1 MEGIC
6 MEYKDMNN
14 PIDVEFE
21 EDTSTRYIN
30 GKPIYW
36 NTSQV
41 AEQLGIESSAVRYY
55 CDCFS
60 DFIKV
65 KRSGRNRKFT
75 DKNIEQLKFI
85 KKLLKE
91 DNLTIEQAKEFLTV
105 KDSDVMQHK
114 IEKEEPLPTTVLA
127 NMIGNQISQQLDDM
141 KIQIVEDLIQKMNV
155 NFQYQNEIQQQI
167 KEDLKNYI
175 AITIDNKLETKFD
188 DFKATLDLKE
198 QETTKRDN
206 EILDLLH
213 KNLEARKQE
222 NELQRQNKGFFSRLF
237 RK

>member
-1 MEGIC
+1 

-30 GKPIYW
+30 GKPIFW

-75 DKNIEQLKFI
+75 DKNIEQLRFI

-91 DNLTIEQAKEFLTV
+91 DNLTIEQAIEFLTV

-114 IEKEEPLPTTVLA
+114 IEKEEPLPTIVLA
-127 NMIGNQISQQLDDM
+127 NMIGSQISQQLDDM

-155 NFQYQNEIQQQI
+155 NFQYQNEIQQQS
-167 KEDLKNYI
+167 KAELMDYI

-198 QETTKRDN
+198 QEATKRDN

-222 NELQRQNKGFFSRLF
+222 NELQHQNKGFFSRLF
-237 RK
+237 KK

>member
-75 DKNIEQLKFI
+75 DKNIEQLRFI

-91 DNLTIEQAKEFLTV
+91 DNLTIGQAKEFLTV

-141 KIQIVEDLIQKMNV
+141 KIQIVEDLIQKMSI

-175 AITIDNKLETKFD
+175 AITIDEKLDTSLQEIKSCLESQEQLAQQRDTEL
-188 DFKATLDLKE
+188 LDKLRKGME
-198 QETTKRDN
+198 EHRKQNEKRVSTTK
-206 EILDLLH
+206 
-213 KNLEARKQE
+213 
-222 NELQRQNKGFFSRLF
+222 
-237 RK
+237 

>member
-1 MEGIC
+1 

-91 DNLTIEQAKEFLTV
+91 DNLTIEQAKEFLSL
-105 KDSDVMQHK
+105 KDTSKLEHK
-114 IEKEEPLPTTVLA
+114 IENEEPLPAKILA
-127 NMIGNQISQQLDDM
+127 TMVSKQLSEQLENIKVQIIEEIIGTINT
-141 KIQIVEDLIQKMNV
+141 
-155 NFQYQNEIQQQI
+155 NFEYQSEIQQQTKVELKDCI
-167 KEDLKNYI
+167 AVTVDEIVTETLDNSLKE
-175 AITIDNKLETKFD
+175 
-188 DFKATLDLKE
+188 FKATLDIKE
-198 QETTKRDN
+198 QEANKRDI
-206 EILDLLH
+206 EMLDLLH
-213 KNLEARKQE
+213 KNLEARRQE
-222 NELQRQNKGFFSRLF
+222 DLQKQNKGFFSRLF